1 MGSSGF
7 LSSSDMDLGVPME
20 IQQGSQASSH
30 VEAWNKAFLLSCK
43 RGVRTPVKFSQGT
56 WEFSR
61 GAAGESDL
69 PSCCEGNGVPFKLL
83 QGNQALSRV
92 EGELGVLL
100 TCGRKLGVPLELQ

>member
-43 RGVRTPVKFSQGT
+43 RGVKPHVELKRGTCAFS
-56 WEFSR
+56 
-61 GAAGESDL
+61 
-69 PSCCEGNGVPFKLL
+69 
-83 QGNQALSRV
+83 
-92 EGELGVLL
+92 
-100 TCGRKLGVPLELQ
+100 